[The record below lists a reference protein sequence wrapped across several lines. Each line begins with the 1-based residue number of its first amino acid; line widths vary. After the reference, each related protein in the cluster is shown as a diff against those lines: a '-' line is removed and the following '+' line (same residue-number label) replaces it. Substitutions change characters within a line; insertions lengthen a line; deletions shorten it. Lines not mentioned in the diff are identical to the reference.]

1 MRRLGPFGELLV
13 LMGVAMA
20 DVEVRTNDSSVT
32 LAPGDRIVIRI
43 PENPT
48 TGYQWSVRDVPS
60 LLALER
66 EEFIPPPDAA
76 PGAGGERVV
85 VLRPAAETATGSGE
99 VVLTLQRPWES
110 EPIDQFRV
118 DVRIA

>member
-1 MRRLGPFGELLV
+1 
-13 LMGVAMA
+13 
-20 DVEVRTNDSSVT
+20 
-32 LAPGDRIVIRI
+32 VIRI